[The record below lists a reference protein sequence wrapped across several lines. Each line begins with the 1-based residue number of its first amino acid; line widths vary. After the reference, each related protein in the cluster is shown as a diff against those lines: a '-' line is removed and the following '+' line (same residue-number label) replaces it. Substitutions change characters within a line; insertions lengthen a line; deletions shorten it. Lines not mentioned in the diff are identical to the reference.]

1 MVQYQQHVGETTNKG
16 IMNDRKTQRKNK
28 TNLIMKWP
36 PNDDYFVI
44 SPGYDDSMAH
54 KALMTL
60 NPDFI
65 EITLRVRLKKEI
77 EEKKTIVEIGC
88 KNTGFGRPIK
98 AFVMLPVNQLAMEKA
113 KADGIMLNSQPVSII
128 HVTSPTSVLQTSVTN
143 ITKPITVV
151 A

>member
-1 MVQYQQHVGETTNKG
+1 
-16 IMNDRKTQRKNK
+16 MNDRKTQRKNK
-28 TNLIMKWP
+28 TNLVMKWP
-36 PNDDYFVI
+36 TNDDYFVI
-44 SPGYDDSMAH
+44 SPGYDNSMAH

-77 EEKKTIVEIGC
+77 EEKKTVVEIGC

-98 AFVMLPVNQLAMEKA
+98 AFVMTPVNQLAMEKA
-113 KADGIMLNSQPVSII
+113 KADGIMLNSQPVSVIR
-128 HVTSPTSVLQTSVTN
+128 VTPSTPVTVVFPTPVTN
-143 ITKPITVV
+143 ITKPIPSV